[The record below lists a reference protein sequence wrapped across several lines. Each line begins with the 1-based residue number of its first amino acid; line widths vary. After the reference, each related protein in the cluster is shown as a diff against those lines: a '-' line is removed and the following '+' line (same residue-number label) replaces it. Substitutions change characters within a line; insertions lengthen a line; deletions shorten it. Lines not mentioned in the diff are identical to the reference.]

1 MTTLGVMRT
10 SIINET
16 LRDDLTQE
24 QLNKAINDAIKIW
37 EATRFTFNEKRYLL
51 DTVQGQEYY
60 GITSPNGEEIMEID
74 SITIL
79 VSNVPYPLTPRT
91 QQWFDTYQSPAQVYM
106 GQPDSYG
113 IYGNQ
118 LRLFPIPD
126 GGGAN
131 AGSYRITIS
140 ALARLGPYPLK
151 NANDTNAWM
160 TEGETLIREQ
170 AKLIIYRNL
179 LRDETGVALCKDAI
193 AEALSPLK
201 RKMTAKATVGTIRPW
216 NL

>member
-1 MTTLGVMRT
+1 MSTLGVMRT

-24 QLNKAINDAIKIW
+24 QLNKAINDAIKVW

-51 DTVQGQEYY
+51 DTAQGQEYY
-60 GITSPNGEEIMEID
+60 GITAADGEEIMEID

-126 GGGAN
+126 GGGSN

-140 ALARLGPYPLK
+140 ALARLGPNPLK

-170 AKLIIYRNL
+170 AKLILYRNL

-193 AEALSPLK
+193 AEALPPLK
-201 RKMTAKATVGTIRPW
+201 RKMTAKASVGTIRPW

>member
-10 SIINET
+10 TIINDT
-16 LRDDLTQE
+16 LRDDLTQA
-24 QLNKAINDAIKIW
+24 QLNKAINDAIKVW
-37 EATRFTFNEKRYLL
+37 EGERFHFNEKRYLL
-51 DTVQGQEYY
+51 DTVPGQEYY
-60 GITSPNGEEIMEID
+60 GITTADGEEILEID
-74 SITIL
+74 SITIT
-79 VSNVPYPLTPRT
+79 VTDTPYPLTPRT
-91 QQWFDTYQSPAQVYM
+91 QQWFDRYQSPAAIYT

-126 GGGAN
+126 AGGPN
-131 AGSYRITIS
+131 AGSYVITIS
-140 ALARLGPYPLK
+140 GLARLGPNPLSD
-151 NANDTNAWM
+151 ANHTNAWM

-179 LRDETGVALCKDAI
+179 LRDETGMKLAKDALQ
-193 AEALSPLK
+193 EANWALK
-201 RKMTAKATVGTIRPW
+201 RKMAGKTMVGTVRPW